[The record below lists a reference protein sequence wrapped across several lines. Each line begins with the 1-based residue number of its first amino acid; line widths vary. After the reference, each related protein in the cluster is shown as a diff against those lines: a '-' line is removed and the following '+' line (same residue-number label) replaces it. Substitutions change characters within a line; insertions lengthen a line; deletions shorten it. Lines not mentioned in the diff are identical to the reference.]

1 MCIKKK
7 KYDGKIMIFT
17 LGSDVA
23 KGLMCAMTNGKS
35 VVTNVALPR
44 TSVATTSSAL
54 SLANAKISFD
64 L

>member
-1 MCIKKK
+1 
-7 KYDGKIMIFT
+7 MIFT